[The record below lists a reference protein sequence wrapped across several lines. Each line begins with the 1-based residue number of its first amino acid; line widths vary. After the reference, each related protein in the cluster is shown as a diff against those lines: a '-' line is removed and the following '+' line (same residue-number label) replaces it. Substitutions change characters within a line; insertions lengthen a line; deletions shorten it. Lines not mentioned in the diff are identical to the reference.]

1 MREERFELVDDARGF
16 AEVEP
21 LGRHLS
27 PPGFVGGVVYGDVVF
42 VVVAVVE
49 LFIERPLGSPIG
61 TIDVV
66 MEFADVADLRKS
78 VE

>member
-1 MREERFELVDDARGF
+1 MREERFELIDDPSCF

-21 LGRHLS
+21 LGRDLS
-27 PPGFVGGVVYGDVVF
+27 PPRLVGGVVYGDVVF
-42 VVVAVVE
+42 VVGAVVE

-66 MEFADVADLRKS
+66 MEFADVANLGKS